1 MRKLAGIAFLLYC
14 GFSIVF
20 VIAYLIAATE
30 FGLPPGPPIVAIAS
44 VVLACAAVV
53 SLAKRQR

>member
-1 MRKLAGIAFLLYC
+1 MRKLFGIAFLLYC
-14 GFSIVF
+14 GFSVVF
-20 VIAYLIAATE
+20 VIGYLIAATE

-44 VVLACAAVV
+44 VVLACAAVA